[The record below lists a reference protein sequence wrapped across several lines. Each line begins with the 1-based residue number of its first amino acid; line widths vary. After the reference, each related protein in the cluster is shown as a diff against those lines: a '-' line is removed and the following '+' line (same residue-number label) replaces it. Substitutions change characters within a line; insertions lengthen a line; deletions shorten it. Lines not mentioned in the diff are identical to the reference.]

1 MDSKAQ
7 QMQEMMKLQETIAL
21 ARKASQGK
29 TIEIEEIK
37 EDKEEVINTLPTE
50 YISANQLKLS
60 SKELTHS
67 TSYLDRLRQDDDR
80 LNEIKISEEKAI
92 KIRRG
97 LLKLTTGN
105 ASVVPLKCN
114 GDTCAFKQ
122 TCLTGDTLVLSRGGI
137 FRRLDTLT
145 ARNKVYSFN
154 LETNLLELDKV
165 IEFKRQ
171 GTANV
176 YLITTKLGN
185 SIKATANH
193 PFLSTSNGKAIW
205 VSIDSS
211 VGNILEVGTEV
222 LVSDFELDTK
232 DVYSLGDSFID
243 TVISIELLGEE
254 EVFDIEVATNQN
266 FVANNFIVHN
276 CPYWLEK
283 VAPVGL
289 ACPVETQL
297 IEYWLEKY
305 QQEFNVEDNSI
316 TDMHMIARLCEYDIY
331 DMRVTRYL
339 AENDQTL
346 LTDFISSYTE
356 DGEPISNKATSA
368 AFEVKERI
376 DRLRSKTLKELM
388 ATREAKA
395 KIAATVVNSASN
407 SVSIAEMKKKYDE
420 LIKERATMRTV
431 N

>member
-1 MDSKAQ
+1 MDSKLQ
-7 QMQEMMKLQETIAL
+7 QMQEMMRLQETIAQ
-21 ARKASQGK
+21 ARKASTVN
-29 TIEIEEIK
+29 TIEIEEVR
-37 EDKEEVINTLPTE
+37 EEPTKVVNTLPTE

-67 TSYLDRLRQDDDR
+67 TSYLDRLRQDDER
-80 LNEIKISEEKAI
+80 LNEVQISQEKAV
-92 KIRRG
+92 KIRKG

-114 GDTCAFKQ
+114 GDSCAFKQ
-122 TCLTGDTLVLSRGGI
+122 TCLTGDTLILCTGGVL
-137 FRRLDTLT
+137 RRLDTIT

-154 LETNLLELDKV
+154 LKTKKLELDKV
-165 IEFKRQ
+165 LEFTRKGR
-171 GTANV
+171 ALV
-176 YLITTKLGN
+176 YKITTKLGN
-185 SIKATANH
+185 SVKATSNH
-193 PFLSTSNGKAIW
+193 PFLLSDLKWASLDGT
-205 VSIDSS
+205 
-211 VGNILEVGTEV
+211 VGDVLEIGSEV
-222 LVSDFELDTK
+222 LVTDYDVTEDTYSIGDAFV
-232 DVYSLGDSFID
+232 DV
-243 TVISIELLGEE
+243 VIN
-254 EVFDIEVATNQN
+254 IEVLEEQEVYDITVKSNQN
-266 FVANNFIVHN
+266 FVANSFIVHN

-289 ACPVETQL
+289 SCPVETQL

-346 LTDFISSYTE
+346 LTDFISSYSE

-395 KIAATVVNSASN
+395 KIAATVVNSASS
-407 SVSIAEMKKKYDE
+407 SVSIAEMKRKYDE
-420 LIKERATMRTV
+420 LIRERASMKTV